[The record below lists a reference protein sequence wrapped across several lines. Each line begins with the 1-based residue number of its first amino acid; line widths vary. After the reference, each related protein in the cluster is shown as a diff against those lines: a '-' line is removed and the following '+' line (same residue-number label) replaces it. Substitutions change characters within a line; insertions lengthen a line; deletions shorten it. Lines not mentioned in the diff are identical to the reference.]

1 MGYFFKPLVFIF
13 AICLSVNVLA
23 QSIQGTLK
31 GMANMPVRMEVFDG
45 FNSVV
50 VEQTICDEKG
60 SFHFNYANH
69 QNAIGL
75 LKSGDEAPFTLL
87 LIGEQISLEGLA
99 LRQPE
104 SILITKGDYN
114 ILFDRYK
121 KEIVKME
128 QAYDAWMY
136 LHNVYLNTDVKPT
149 KVAIDQEISRIEKE
163 EELFLKNL
171 PVGTYIKWYVQHK
184 NLIRMAGIAA
194 RHQRDKIASII
205 STLRAVNYADEKWN
219 ASGLIK
225 EIVDSQFWL
234 IYSAGLPIDSMNN
247 EMKISVDNVLDGSF
261 ANEKIYNDIANYL
274 FELFDHQNLYTLT
287 EYLTFRLQSKQ
298 GCALNDQVNENLDK
312 FSKIKTGTI
321 APDILFEKKQN
332 FAPNNNN
339 NYPQKL
345 SDINANYTLVV
356 FGASWCPHCQKE
368 VPQLAE
374 LNPLFNQKNI
384 QVVLISL
391 DDDSVSFNNFT
402 RDLPFISYCDY
413 AKWSSKIVNDYFVF
427 STPVMFLLDRER
439 KILLRPNSVRH
450 LNEWMMSNIH

>member
-1 MGYFFKPLVFIF
+1 
-13 AICLSVNVLA
+13 
-23 QSIQGTLK
+23 
-31 GMANMPVRMEVFDG
+31 
-45 FNSVV
+45 
-50 VEQTICDEKG
+50 
-60 SFHFNYANH
+60 
-69 QNAIGL
+69 
-75 LKSGDEAPFTLL
+75 
-87 LIGEQISLEGLA
+87 
-99 LRQPE
+99 
-104 SILITKGDYN
+104 
-114 ILFDRYK
+114 
-121 KEIVKME
+121 ME

-219 ASGLIK
+219 ASGLMK

-287 EYLTFRLQSKQ
+287 EYLTFRLQSKK

-413 AKWSSKIVNDYFVF
+413 GKWTSPVVTNYYVF
-427 STPVMFLLDRER
+427 GTPTMFLLNEKRE
-439 KILLRPNSVRH
+439 ILLRPTSVSQMDA
-450 LNEWMMSNIH
+450 WVDWIIK

>member
-104 SILITKGDYN
+104 SILITKGDDN
-114 ILFDRYK
+114 ILFNRYK

-184 NLIRMAGIAA
+184 NLIRMASIAA

-205 STLRAVNYADEKWN
+205 STTVNPRSELKSSDFHTSVKAD
-219 ASGLIK
+219 
-225 EIVDSQFWL
+225 
-234 IYSAGLPIDSMNN
+234 
-247 EMKISVDNVLDGSF
+247 
-261 ANEKIYNDIANYL
+261 
-274 FELFDHQNLYTLT
+274 LT
-287 EYLTFRLQSKQ
+287 PSS
-298 GCALNDQVNENLDK
+298 D
-312 FSKIKTGTI
+312 TG
-321 APDILFEKKQN
+321 
-332 FAPNNNN
+332 
-339 NYPQKL
+339 
-345 SDINANYTLVV
+345 
-356 FGASWCPHCQKE
+356 
-368 VPQLAE
+368 
-374 LNPLFNQKNI
+374 
-384 QVVLISL
+384 
-391 DDDSVSFNNFT
+391 
-402 RDLPFISYCDY
+402 
-413 AKWSSKIVNDYFVF
+413 
-427 STPVMFLLDRER
+427 
-439 KILLRPNSVRH
+439 
-450 LNEWMMSNIH
+450 